1 MLGTLLTLLLGIVI
15 VVIGLLL
22 LAAETRVQVQDRAIS
37 ARRLANLTTEGED
50 KRRGD
55 WLARMMTAV
64 DQPVERLLDSG
75 VSGESERVLRQ
86 AGWLRE
92 RDDFP
97 LLAIRIGF
105 PVVFGAA
112 AIAFTIWR
120 EMTVPQIILSAG
132 IGLVGGVLAYRSWLR
147 SRAKARRERL
157 ADQTPAML
165 QFLNMTLGSGVS
177 VEQAL
182 VVLQQEG
189 RIVTPDISQEMDL
202 VLARMNAG
210 EATDDALQRIFEDL
224 EVDELDD
231 TVAVLRQILKH
242 GGNASK
248 SLLNLVA
255 LIEDR
260 QRTTMQERIAKM
272 SAKMSVVMMLFL
284 FPALLIL
291 VAGPSLVSLLGAMSS
306 MGN

>member
-1 MLGTLLTLLLGIVI
+1 MLGTLITLLLGVVI
-15 VVIGLLL
+15 VAIGALLV
-22 LAAETRVQVQDRAIS
+22 AAEMRVRVQDRTIS
-37 ARRLANLTTEGED
+37 ARRLANLTQEGDE

-75 VSGESERVLRQ
+75 VKGESERVLRQ

-92 RDDFP
+92 RDEFP
-97 LLAIRIGF
+97 LLAIRLGF
-105 PVVFGAA
+105 PLVFGAA
-112 AIAFTIWR
+112 ALALAILQD
-120 EMTVPQIILSAG
+120 MTPAQILLLGG

-147 SRAKARRERL
+147 SRAKARRDRL

-182 VVLQQEG
+182 TVLQQEG

-202 VLARMNAG
+202 VLARVNAG

-231 TVAVLRQILKH
+231 TVAVLRQVLKH
-242 GGNASK
+242 GGNASQ
-248 SLLNLVA
+248 SLMNLVA

-272 SAKMSVVMMLFL
+272 SAKMSVVMMVFL